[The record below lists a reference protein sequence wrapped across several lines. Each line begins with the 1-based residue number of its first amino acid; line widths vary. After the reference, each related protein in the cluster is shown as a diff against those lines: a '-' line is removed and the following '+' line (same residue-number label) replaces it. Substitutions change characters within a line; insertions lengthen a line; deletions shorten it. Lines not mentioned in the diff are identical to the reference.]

1 MWEILSMTSK
11 PINASCQNA
20 SVDALNIAD
29 TVVPIATP
37 AQNAGAL
44 AAENQQNKN
53 PDLYFVWP
61 DPESGKNSYGQH

>member
-1 MWEILSMTSK
+1 MTSK
-11 PINASCQNA
+11 TINACYQNV
-20 SVDALNIAD
+20 SVGVSNTAD

-61 DPESGKNSYGQH
+61 DPDSGKNSYGQH